1 MLVDYQNKFDTS
13 LTRMNIDLSDL
24 RQDLSNLKQ
33 SYIELEAELSVARQ
47 VKNKLKDHTVSWERQ
62 CWSNIKE
69 ISGIPDKSDRENVE
83 NTALNIFRKLNVKIY
98 SSNFENCHLLSSKG
112 KRENKKMKTLQF
124 VIARKT

>member
-1 MLVDYQNKFDTS
+1 MLDYQDKFDTS
-13 LTRMNIDLSDL
+13 LTRMNTDLSDL
-24 RQDLSNLKQ
+24 RQGLSNLKQ
-33 SYIELEAELSVARQ
+33 SYIKLEAKLSVARQ

-98 SSNFENCHLLSSKG
+98 SSNIENCHLLSSKG
-112 KRENKKMKTLQF
+112 KNENKKMKTLQF